1 MLNWIKAIVRDIDDE
16 IQGAEHYAKV
26 AHKAKAMD
34 ANSMQVYLA
43 MAKQELAHVETLS
56 DLARRIVK
64 TAQERKDPNLAGIEA
79 IWELQ
84 TERISTWVPK
94 VKMMLDGV

>member
-16 IQGAEHYAKV
+16 IMGAEHYAKT

-34 ANSMQVYLA
+34 ANSAQTYLA

-64 TAQERKDPNLAGIEA
+64 NSQERKDPDLAGIEA

-94 VKMMLDGV
+94 VKMMLDGL